1 MRKLI
6 GLVLALFASDATVGL
21 AAEWPPKQ
29 ISTRLG
35 MVTFE
40 AQRIIPREFGEHPV
54 LRLLI
59 GKKKFDFDS
68 DTNVVYLPADA
79 KIATKLNMS
88 PFAKEPI
95 DSYRQGIAEILS
107 QIEGAAVFREA
118 QKGDG
123 AALDKVAAAFDE
135 LRSAMREA
143 LPRGELLAG
152 YPDPE

>member
-6 GLVLALFASDATVGL
+6 GLVFSLLSLDATAGL

-35 MVTFE
+35 IVAFE
-40 AQRIIPREFGEHPV
+40 AQRVIPREFGDHPV

-68 DTNVVYLPADA
+68 ETNVVYLPADA

-95 DSYRQGIAEILS
+95 ESYREGVGHILS
-107 QIEGAAVFREA
+107 QIERAPVFREA
-118 QKGDG
+118 QKGDS
-123 AALDKVAAAFDE
+123 AALDKVAAAFDQ
-135 LRSAMREA
+135 LRSSMREA